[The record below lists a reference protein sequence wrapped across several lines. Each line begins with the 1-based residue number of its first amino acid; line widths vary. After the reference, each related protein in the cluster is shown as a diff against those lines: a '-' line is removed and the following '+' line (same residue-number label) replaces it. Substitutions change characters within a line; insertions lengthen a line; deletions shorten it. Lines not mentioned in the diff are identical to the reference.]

1 MKGIKV
7 VMDIVESSLYLW
19 AEVEVGREA
28 RGRGLGGQGAGG
40 QGAGGQ
46 GGRGAWIPGQN
57 AIRPIMFQMG
67 RLHMYMEPVG
77 LAVGV
82 RAAGG
87 FLGHF

>member
-40 QGAGGQ
+40 WGTGRQ
-46 GGRGAWIPGQN
+46 GGMDPG
-57 AIRPIMFQMG
+57 PEC
-67 RLHMYMEPVG
+67 Y
-77 LAVGV
+77 
-82 RAAGG
+82 
-87 FLGHF
+87 

>member
-28 RGRGLGGQGAGG
+28 RGRGAGGWGAGG
-40 QGAGGQ
+40 WGT

>member
-28 RGRGLGGQGAGG
+28 RGRGLGGRGLGGMG

-46 GGRGAWIPGQN
+46 
-57 AIRPIMFQMG
+57 
-67 RLHMYMEPVG
+67 
-77 LAVGV
+77 
-82 RAAGG
+82 AAGG
-87 FLGHF
+87 HGSRARMLLDR